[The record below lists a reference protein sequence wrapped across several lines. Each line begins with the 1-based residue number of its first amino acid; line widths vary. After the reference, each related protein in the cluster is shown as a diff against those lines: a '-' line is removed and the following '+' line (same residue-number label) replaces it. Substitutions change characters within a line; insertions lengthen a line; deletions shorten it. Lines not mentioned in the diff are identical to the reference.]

1 MRASSVIDPS
11 GAPLS
16 RPATSRASS
25 LRARAPRTRRASTS
39 STSSASSSS
48 DTVPTSSSSSRRI
61 LGVGSAGVDFIARL
75 DGDVFPE
82 PDGKYRASALDVV
95 GGGNVANGLV
105 AASRLGASCALF
117 TKLGLDANARAVT
130 DELLRDGVVC
140 DHIVYGG
147 ARTPFTYIMVTK
159 TKDGDHARTC
169 VHTPGEALT
178 REETTPE
185 IARRVLDAVNPHVVY
200 FDGRLTEFAIVMAR
214 EAKKREIRVLVEAER
229 LRDGLDELVATADVV
244 VTSKTYPSAR
254 FPECRTL
261 GEAMMRVLASA
272 PEARSVT
279 TTLGARG
286 AVALARVDEDDEDAD
301 ADAKTRE
308 ATCIDDVIARV
319 EALANETSSEESDA
333 PGPSRSTAP
342 TRVRDSSGASE
353 MTVEV
358 IFTPARRLRD
368 EDVVDTTGAGDA
380 FIGTLATVMC
390 SEEFHLGDA
399 MRLGAY
405 VAAAK
410 CGDVGARRALPRAE
424 TIPKTLAGPIL
435 DASPAASATGNETNV
450 TSTRRAAIFS
460 AVVAGASALSL
471 GVARPANAGAADAKK
486 LAETF
491 NAAMSAPTFE
501 ESDALWGEAVKLSPP
516 GSPAM
521 SAALSNRGTLR
532 LQYREWASA
541 LDDLQASVDLDG
553 DSPDPLALNNLG
565 NAKGALGRWDEAM
578 ADFLESSRGSEDM
591 REIALANY
599 ALAAFQ
605 VGKEDLAVAT
615 CRKLLRRDPE
625 FLDMRAALAAFL
637 WALGDEPNAEAEWTF
652 LCKSGRGFG
661 AKRSAEEKRDA
672 GALAYGFELFAQS
685 ANQIAAELDG
695 GVKDAGLDTP
705 CRLYKTTDTVANRW
719 PPRATAALDAF
730 LRVRRSGE
738 AVDYDGD
745 VKTFEFPM

>member
-1 MRASSVIDPS
+1 MRPS
-11 GAPLS
+11 RVADAPRAPLA
-16 RPATSRASS
+16 RDPTSRTPSTRS
-25 LRARAPRTRRASTS
+25 RAPSRRASTS
-39 STSSASSSS
+39 TASSSS
-48 DTVPTSSSSSRRI
+48 DTVSTSSSSSSRRI
-61 LGVGSAGVDFIARL
+61 LGFGSAGVDFIARL
-75 DGDVFPE
+75 DGDAFPE
-82 PDGKYRASALDVV
+82 PDGKYRAGALDVV
-95 GGGNVANGLV
+95 GGGNVANGLT
-105 AASRLGASCALF
+105 AASRLGASCALAS
-117 TKLGLDANARAVT
+117 KLGVDANARAVT
-130 DELLRDGVVC
+130 DELIEDGVSCAHV
-140 DHIVYGG
+140 VYGG

-159 TKDGDHARTC
+159 TKDGEHSRTC
-169 VHTPGEALT
+169 IHTPGEALR
-178 REETTPE
+178 REEMTPE
-185 IARRVLDAVNPHVVY
+185 IARRALDDVRPHVVY
-200 FDGRLTEFAIVMAR
+200 FDGRLTEGAIVLAR
-214 EAKKREIRVLVEAER
+214 EAKKRRGTRVLVEAER
-229 LRDGLDELVATADVV
+229 LRENLDELVALADAV

-254 FPECRTL
+254 FPECSSL
-261 GEAMMRVLASA
+261 GDAMMRVLESA
-272 PEARSVT
+272 PDARSVT

-286 AVALARVDEDDEDAD
+286 AVALARVDEDA
-301 ADAKTRE
+301 AAAAKTRE
-308 ATCIDDVIARV
+308 ATSIDDVIARV
-319 EALANETSSEESDA
+319 EALANETSSTTSEDA
-333 PGPSRSTAP
+333 PGPSRETEAV
-342 TRVRDSSGASE
+342 RVRDSSGALE

-358 IFTPARRLRD
+358 IFAPARRLRD
-368 EDVVDTTGAGDA
+368 EDIVDTTGAGDA
-380 FIGTLATVMC
+380 FIGTLAAAMC
-390 SEEFHLGDA
+390 SEEFNLGDA

-435 DASPAASATGNETNV
+435 DASSKPPS
-450 TSTRRAAIFS
+450 STRRAALFS
-460 AVVAGASALSL
+460 AAVVAGASALSL
-471 GVARPANAGAADAKK
+471 GIARPASANASADAKR

-501 ESDALWGEAVKLSPP
+501 ESDALWGEALKLSPP
-516 GSPAM
+516 NSPAM

-541 LDDLQASVDLDG
+541 LVDLQASVDMDG

-605 VGKEDLAVAT
+605 SGREDVAVAT

-625 FLDMRAALAAFL
+625 FLDMRAALAAIL
-637 WALGDEPNAEAEWTF
+637 WALGDETSAEAEWTF

-705 CRLYKTTDTVANRW
+705 CRLYSTTDTVANRW

-745 VKTFEFPM
+745 VKTFDFHSSPPIDA

>member
-1 MRASSVIDPS
+1 M
-11 GAPLS
+11 
-16 RPATSRASS
+16 
-25 LRARAPRTRRASTS
+25 
-39 STSSASSSS
+39 
-48 DTVPTSSSSSRRI
+48 
-61 LGVGSAGVDFIARL
+61 
-75 DGDVFPE
+75 
-82 PDGKYRASALDVV
+82 
-95 GGGNVANGLV
+95 
-105 AASRLGASCALF
+105 F

-130 DELLRDGVVC
+130 DELLKDGVSC
-140 DHIVYGG
+140 DHVVFGG

-159 TKDGDHARTC
+159 TNDGDLARTC
-169 VHTPGEALT
+169 VHTPGEALR
-178 REETTPE
+178 REEMTPE

-200 FDGRLTEFAIVMAR
+200 FDGRLTECALVVAR
-214 EAKKREIRVLVEAER
+214 EAKKRGMRVLVEAER

-261 GEAMMRVLASA
+261 GEAMMCVLASA

-286 AVALARVDEDDEDAD
+286 AVALARVDEDAAAE
-301 ADAKTRE
+301 AKTRE
-308 ATCIDDVIARV
+308 AACIDDVIARV
-319 EALANETSSEESDA
+319 EALANETSSEEADV

-342 TRVRDSSGASE
+342 VRVRDSSGASE

-380 FIGTLATVMC
+380 FIGTLAAAMC

-410 CGDVGARRALPRAE
+410 CGDVGARRALPRAD

-435 DASPAASATGNETNV
+435 DASPVASATGNETNEA
-450 TSTRRAAIFS
+450 STRRAAIFS
-460 AVVAGASALSL
+460 AVIAGASALSL

-541 LDDLQASVDLDG
+541 LEDLQASVDLDG

-605 VGKEDLAVAT
+605 IGKEDLAVAT

-637 WALGDEPNAEAEWTF
+637 WALGDESNAEAEWTF

-745 VKTFEFPM
+745 VKTFEFPV